1 MKTLLQW
8 QIASSKVQS
17 RSSDVDD
24 EVPTMCRF
32 LPPPPQE
39 PKQVTTGEGML
50 ILKFYDEED
59 ERKKGELQAQ
69 RR

>member
-32 LPPPPQE
+32 LPP
-39 PKQVTTGEGML
+39 
-50 ILKFYDEED
+50 LKSPN
-59 ERKKGELQAQ
+59 RSRLAKAC
-69 RR
+69 